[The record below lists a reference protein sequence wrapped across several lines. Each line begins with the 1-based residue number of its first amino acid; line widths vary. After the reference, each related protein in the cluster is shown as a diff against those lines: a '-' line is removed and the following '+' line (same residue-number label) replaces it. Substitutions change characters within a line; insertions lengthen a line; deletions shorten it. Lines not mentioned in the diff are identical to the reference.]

1 MIEADKM
8 SAQERAK
15 LTRKIEMETEEN
27 SERFTRL
34 SLRKISRM
42 AQDCGVS
49 YGEMVNRLDKK
60 ALERQYSEWQREYS
74 KKYGK
79 KVRAAGGAL

>member
-8 SAQERAK
+8 TAQERAK

-27 SERFTRL
+27 SEKFTRL
-34 SLRKISRM
+34 SLRKINRM

-60 ALERQYSEWQREYS
+60 ALERHYREWQQKYS

>member
-8 SAQERAK
+8 TAQERAK

-27 SERFTRL
+27 SEKFTRL

-42 AQDCGVS
+42 AHDCGIS

-60 ALERQYSEWQREYS
+60 ALERQYREWK
-74 KKYGK
+74 KKYPNRYGEMA
-79 KVRAAGGAL
+79 REAGDAT

>member
-8 SAQERAK
+8 TAQERAK

-27 SERFTRL
+27 SERFTRF
-34 SLRKISRM
+34 SLRKVNRM

-60 ALERQYSEWQREYS
+60 ALERQYREWQQKYS

-79 KVRAAGGAL
+79 KARAAGDAL

>member
-8 SAQERAK
+8 TARERAK

-27 SERFTRL
+27 SEKFTRL
-34 SLRKISRM
+34 SLRRVNRM

-60 ALERQYSEWQREYS
+60 ALERQYREWK
-74 KKYGK
+74 KKYLKKCGK
-79 KVRAAGGAL
+79 KARAAGDAL

>member
-60 ALERQYSEWQREYS
+60 ALERQYREWK
-74 KKYGK
+74 KKYPNRYGEMAR
-79 KVRAAGGAL
+79 KVGDAT